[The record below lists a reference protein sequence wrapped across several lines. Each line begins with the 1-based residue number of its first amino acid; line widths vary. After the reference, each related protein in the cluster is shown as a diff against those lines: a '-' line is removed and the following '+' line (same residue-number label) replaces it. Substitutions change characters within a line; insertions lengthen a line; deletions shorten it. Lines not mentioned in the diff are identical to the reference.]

1 MKNIT
6 INILLIISFMYISYC
21 DTKCRY
27 MKNAFDP
34 LDCFSLGF
42 SSSKT
47 EKCCLLEYKSKEK
60 DRKFRHCI
68 EISLEQFIDIDGT
81 IKDLENKDD
90 DIKIT
95 SLECDKSSKLIFSTF
110 FIIYLYA
117 LLLF

>member
-1 MKNIT
+1 MKYISFS
-6 INILLIISFMYISYC
+6 ILLIISIFSISYC

-60 DRKFRHCI
+60 GRKFRSCI
-68 EISLEQFIDIDGT
+68 ELSLEQFVDIDGT
-81 IKDLENKDD
+81 IKDLENKDN

-95 SLECDKSSKLIFSTF
+95 SLECDKSSILIFSKF
-110 FIIYLYA
+110 FIIYT
-117 LLLF
+117 LLLL

>member
-1 MKNIT
+1 MKII
-6 INILLIISFMYISYC
+6 INVLLIISIFYISYC
-21 DTKCRY
+21 DTKCKY
-27 MKNAFDP
+27 MRNAYDP

-42 SSSKT
+42 SSSRT
-47 EKCCLLEYKSKEK
+47 EKCCLLEYKSKEY

-95 SLECDKSSKLIFSTF
+95 RLECDESSKLFFSKF
-110 FIIYLYA
+110 FIIYA
-117 LLLF
+117 ILLL